1 MGKAYYCDRCGKL
14 QDESELESCEV
25 VISGVFNEDLKVT
38 MDIGCAREI
47 EDFVYGDDLK
57 KKKKK

>member
-14 QDESELESCEV
+14 RNEAELESKEV
-25 VISGVFNEDLKVT
+25 VISGIFNEDLKVL

-47 EDFVYGDDLK
+47 EQFVYGEDLK
-57 KKKKK
+57 KKKK